1 MGSGPGIYIYTYG
14 VFFFWFCNPQIWG
27 RWDPVWRA
35 VFWKRG
41 GSTTNYSGF
50 LLTFLWTTL
59 VLLLMDL
66 CISLWELATKNL
78 GKSLKKQGDSSPQV
92 MAQPPHGAVF
102 PHVWGRW
109 IRDGG
114 GDIQEIDCDK
124 MLRYTV
130 LIVEWWTPWCFSVFC
145 FVNRL
150 SNFRATGESPCL
162 LPWSVI
168 PFPWVK
174 VVWLQQQADSVV
186 AAFLSHGY
194 SWL

>member
-1 MGSGPGIYIYTYG
+1 MDWVYIYIYIHIW
-14 VFFFWFCNPQIWG
+14 FAFFWFCNPQIWE
-27 RWDPVWRA
+27 RWDPFWRA
-35 VFWKRG
+35 YFWKRG

-66 CISLWELATKNL
+66 CISLWELTTKNL

-124 MLRYTV
+124 MLSFPV
-130 LIVEWWTPWCFSVFC
+130 LIVEWWTPWCFFVFC
-145 FVNRL
+145 ESAVQFSGNRGVTM
-150 SNFRATGESPCL
+150 FATMRCHSFSLGESFL
-162 LPWSVI
+162 TTTTG
-168 PFPWVK
+168 
-174 VVWLQQQADSVV
+174 WLCRGCIS
-186 AAFLSHGY
+186 
-194 SWL
+194 